1 LKIKVLIVEDESLI
15 AQEIAECLEE
25 NEFEITEIVSTSG
38 MAMRSIKERKPDVIL
53 MDISIKGE
61 EDGISLSRRI
71 LQEENFPIV
80 FLTSHTETK
89 IFKEASVLKP
99 SAFLLKPF
107 NEQELPI
114 AIELAF
120 SNHNKEVI
128 TKQRPVLKDS
138 IFVKNGKKFQKIKL
152 EDILFIEAE
161 GSYSRIKTRT
171 NEFMIS
177 FNLSQFHEEIDNDLF
192 CRVHRSFI
200 VNLTNIDSFDLTNIT
215 ISGRSIPI
223 SKQFHEKLVRSVKK
237 L

>member
-1 LKIKVLIVEDESLI
+1 MKIKVLIVEDESLI
-15 AQEIAECLEE
+15 AQQIAECLEE
-25 NEFEITEIVSTSG
+25 NDFEITEIVSTSG
-38 MAMRSIKERKPDVIL
+38 LAMRSIKEKRPDVIL

-61 EDGISLSRRI
+61 EDGIALSRRI

-138 IFVKNGKKFQKIKL
+138 IFVKSGKKFQKIKL
-152 EDILFIEAE
+152 EDILYIEAE
-161 GSYSRIKTRT
+161 GSYSKIKTRAG
-171 NEFMIS
+171 EFIIS
-177 FNLSQFHEEIDNDLF
+177 FNLSQFQEEIDNDLF

-200 VNLTNIDSFDLTNIT
+200 VNLANIESFDLTNV
-215 ISGRSIPI
+215 SAGGKSIPI
-223 SKQFHEKLVRSVKK
+223 SKQFHEKLTRSVKK

>member
-1 LKIKVLIVEDESLI
+1 MKIKVLIVEDESLI